1 MTKVSIKH
9 SHLPKVMMKVKKVH
23 PKSSRLYESQEL
35 FDSLM
40 EFALLNDGTSI
51 NSFVRARE
59 KISKTSF
66 LRYFLKSGLADLK
79 QNGTF
84 DAGIAKVLLTKY
96 FEDTKHNASERTAS
110 AHASCHYLTENQEHS
125 LVRLCTVLGCMG
137 YGLTRNDI
145 HNFADQIV
153 NKNVD
158 ERVRVPISKH
168 VTEGLLTR
176 YSNLVKIVA
185 ASSLDPKRARQ
196 ATEEARDAMFF
207 KLNSNIKMLHAL
219 GDLPWKQ
226 YSDIP
231 AEFIYNMDE
240 IGNDTTKHRNKVL
253 YKKQMQTLKKQTQQG
268 LSCEHQRAM
277 DACHGMSWSAL

>member
-23 PKSSRLYESQEL
+23 PKSSWLYESQEL

-110 AHASCHYLTENQEHS
+110 AHASCHYLTENQEHL
-125 LVRLCTVLGCMG
+125 LV
-137 YGLTRNDI
+137 
-145 HNFADQIV
+145 
-153 NKNVD
+153 
-158 ERVRVPISKH
+158 
-168 VTEGLLTR
+168 
-176 YSNLVKIVA
+176 
-185 ASSLDPKRARQ
+185 
-196 ATEEARDAMFF
+196 
-207 KLNSNIKMLHAL
+207 
-219 GDLPWKQ
+219 
-226 YSDIP
+226 
-231 AEFIYNMDE
+231 
-240 IGNDTTKHRNKVL
+240 
-253 YKKQMQTLKKQTQQG
+253 
-268 LSCEHQRAM
+268 
-277 DACHGMSWSAL
+277 